1 MFAVDTFIDTVQ
13 GAKKYFVNTFITDK
27 EIQKPLNAFVD
38 TQTAFVK
45 QVFQTNKALT
55 DFWQWVKKT
64 FTPYYRSEIEAY
76 LADSTSH
83 ADVENRIKLLQRRGM
98 I

>member
-27 EIQKPLNAFVD
+27 EMQKPLNAFVD

-45 QVFQTNKALT
+45 QVFQTNLALSEHVT
-55 DFWQWVKKT
+55 AT
-64 FTPYYRSEIEAY
+64 FEKFAKPSK
-76 LADSTSH
+76 S
-83 ADVENRIKLLQRRGM
+83 
-98 I
+98 

>member
-45 QVFQTNKALT
+45 QIVETNKVLT
-55 DFWQWVKKT
+55 DQ
-64 FTPYYRSEIEAY
+64 A
-76 LADSTSH
+76 LATLEKFAKS
-83 ADVENRIKLLQRRGM
+83 AKA
-98 I
+98 

>member
-13 GAKKYFVNTFITDK
+13 GAKKYFVNTFVTDK

-45 QVFQTNKALT
+45 QIVETNKALANQT
-55 DFWQWVKKT
+55 VATFEKFAKT
-64 FTPYYRSEIEAY
+64 SK
-76 LADSTSH
+76 
-83 ADVENRIKLLQRRGM
+83 V
-98 I
+98 

>member
-13 GAKKYFVNTFITDK
+13 GAKKYFVNTYITDK

-45 QVFQTNKALT
+45 QIVKTNQELTSQMQATLEKFARPSKA
-55 DFWQWVKKT
+55 
-64 FTPYYRSEIEAY
+64 
-76 LADSTSH
+76 
-83 ADVENRIKLLQRRGM
+83 
-98 I
+98 

>member
-13 GAKKYFVNTFITDK
+13 GAKKYFVNTFVTDK

-45 QVFQTNKALT
+45 QIVETNKVLAEQAT
-55 DFWQWVKKT
+55 AAFQKFAKT
-64 FTPYYRSEIEAY
+64 AK
-76 LADSTSH
+76 
-83 ADVENRIKLLQRRGM
+83 V
-98 I
+98 

>member
-13 GAKKYFVNTFITDK
+13 GAKKYFVNTFVTDK

-45 QVFQTNKALT
+45 QIVETNKALADQT
-55 DFWQWVKKT
+55 VATFEKFAKT
-64 FTPYYRSEIEAY
+64 SKI
-76 LADSTSH
+76 
-83 ADVENRIKLLQRRGM
+83 
-98 I
+98 

>member
-1 MFAVDTFIDTVQ
+1 MFAVNTFIDTVQ
-13 GAKKYFVNTFITDK
+13 GSKKYFVNTFITDK

-55 DFWQWVKKT
+55 DQVLAT
-64 FTPYYRSEIEAY
+64 FEKFASSAK
-76 LADSTSH
+76 
-83 ADVENRIKLLQRRGM
+83 V
-98 I
+98 

>member
-38 TQTAFVK
+38 AQTDFVK
-45 QVFQTNKALT
+45 QVVKTNQA
-55 DFWQWVKKT
+55 
-64 FTPYYRSEIEAY
+64 
-76 LADSTSH
+76 LADQVVTSFEKF
-83 ADVENRIKLLQRRGM
+83 AKPSKA
-98 I
+98 

>member
-38 TQTAFVK
+38 TQTDFVK
-45 QVFQTNKALT
+45 QIVKTNQALT
-55 DFWQWVKKT
+55 DQTLAT
-64 FTPYYRSEIEAY
+64 FEKFAKPSK
-76 LADSTSH
+76 
-83 ADVENRIKLLQRRGM
+83 V
-98 I
+98 